1 MFAAVRLVES
11 TNLLVGVLDEGTSYD
26 FCMCNPPFFKDSVE
40 RDGVNKKQQVELSGA
55 DHEVITEGG
64 EVQFVKKII
73 SDSLKLR
80 SKIRYCI
87 EHCTHMHAYT
97 CTHTAHRHTHTCTHA
112 YTHTRMYTLIHTLW
126 FLLHVSCTVQ

>member
-1 MFAAVRLVES
+1 MCAAVRLVES
-11 TNLLVGVLDEGTSYD
+11 TNLLVGVLDEGTAYD

-73 SDSLKLR
+73 SDSLKLQNR
-80 SKIRYCI
+80 S
-87 EHCTHMHAYT
+87 
-97 CTHTAHRHTHTCTHA
+97 
-112 YTHTRMYTLIHTLW
+112 
-126 FLLHVSCTVQ
+126 